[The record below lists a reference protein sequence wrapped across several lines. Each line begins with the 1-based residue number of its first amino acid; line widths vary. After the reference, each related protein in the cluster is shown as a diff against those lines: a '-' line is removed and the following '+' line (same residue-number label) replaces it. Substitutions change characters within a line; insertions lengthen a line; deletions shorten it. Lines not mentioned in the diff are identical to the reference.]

1 MPVLAAGPQPALQS
15 RFPATEASMRTLA
28 AFLLIGASIAQA
40 QNLVPNPDFDTGI
53 DGWSTLSNGTI
64 EWVADDGSPDPG
76 ALRLRLADARGNGT
90 EALSG
95 CFAVDPSMHH
105 DLAASLKL
113 IAGIEAHIF
122 FVVYDNPTCADPPVG
137 GADYYAQVP
146 TADGLWHDVMVADIP
161 LAPEA
166 VAARIFIGTG
176 APYPDTNAVALAD
189 HIAFGPTGSV
199 PVTLQSFGV
208 E

>member
-1 MPVLAAGPQPALQS
+1 
-15 RFPATEASMRTLA
+15 MRTLA
-28 AFLLIGASIAQA
+28 AFLLFGASVAQA

-53 DGWSTLSNGTI
+53 DGWSTVPNGAI

-76 ALRLRLADARGNGT
+76 ALRLRLADARGNST
-90 EALSG
+90 STQSD
-95 CFAVDPSMHH
+95 CFAVDPSVHH

-113 IAGIEAHIF
+113 VAGVEAHIYS
-122 FVVYDNPTCADPPVG
+122 VVYVDPTCADPVAG
-137 GADYYAQVP
+137 GVDYYGQVT
-146 TADGLWHDVMVADIP
+146 TADGLWHEVMVADFP

-166 VAARIFIGTG
+166 VAARIFVGTG

-199 PVTLQSFGV
+199 PVTLQSFDV
-208 E
+208 D